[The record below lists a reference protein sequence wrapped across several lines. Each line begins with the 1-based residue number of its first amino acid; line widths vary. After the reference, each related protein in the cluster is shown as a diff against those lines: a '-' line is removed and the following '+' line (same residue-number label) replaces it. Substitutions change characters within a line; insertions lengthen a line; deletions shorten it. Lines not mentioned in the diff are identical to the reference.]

1 MRAGAA
7 GGIAMSWLKIF
18 RPVSV
23 DMAKEPAPKDTGT
36 IPPPALRPLPV
47 PGPVVVAK
55 VERAR
60 LVLAVDA
67 TGSRAA
73 AWETARQL
81 TDVLL
86 ATLPGELDV
95 ALAVH
100 GGGRVHT
107 FTGFTANADT
117 LRKKASRVRCIAG
130 RTALLDVLASVLKLD
145 VRVVVYIGDVF
156 EESSRKAR
164 RLAEALM
171 HKNTR
176 VIILHDGG
184 SPEDEDGQVFQMIA
198 SITTGAV
205 MPFDADAIDELGEL
219 LQAIAVLAVGGTEL
233 VEEKR
238 DTLPAAPVLLE
249 RLAESKQLLLGN
261 GKR

>member
-1 MRAGAA
+1 MN
-7 GGIAMSWLKIF
+7 WLKIF

-23 DMAKEPAPKDTGT
+23 DAAKEPAPKGAAT

-47 PGPVVVAK
+47 PKPVVAAK
-55 VERAR
+55 IERAR

-67 TGSRAA
+67 TASRAT
-73 AWETARQL
+73 AWVAARQL

-117 LRKKASRVRCIAG
+117 LRKKASRVRCMAG
-130 RTALLDVLASVLKLD
+130 STALLDVLASVLKLD

-156 EESSRKAR
+156 EESVRKAR
-164 RLAEALM
+164 RLAEALQL
-171 HKNTR
+171 KNTR

-184 SPEDEDGQVFQMIA
+184 SPEDPSRPGFPGNRLDHRRRSA
-198 SITTGAV
+198 AV
-205 MPFDADAIDELGEL
+205 
-219 LQAIAVLAVGGTEL
+219 
-233 VEEKR
+233 R
-238 DTLPAAPVLLE
+238 C
-249 RLAESKQLLLGN
+249 R
-261 GKR
+261 RHR

>member
-1 MRAGAA
+1 
-7 GGIAMSWLKIF
+7 MSWLKIF

-23 DMAKEPAPKDTGT
+23 DVEKKPAPRDAGT
-36 IPPPALRPLPV
+36 VPPPALRPLPAPAPASV
-47 PGPVVVAK
+47 LAARP
-55 VERAR
+55 ERSR

-67 TGSRAA
+67 TASRAA
-73 AWETARQL
+73 AWEAAKQL

-117 LRKKASRVRCIAG
+117 LRKKAGRVRCIAG
-130 RTALLDVLASVLKLD
+130 RTALLDVLASVVKLD
-145 VRVVVYIGDVF
+145 VRVVLYIGDVF
-156 EESSRKAR
+156 EESVRKAR
-164 RLAEALM
+164 RLAEALL

-184 SPEDEDGQVFQMIA
+184 SPEDPSGQVFQDIA
-198 SITTGAV
+198 SITGGAV
-205 MPFDADAIDELGEL
+205 LPFDADAIDELAEL

-233 VEEKR
+233 VEEKQA
-238 DTLPAAPVLLE
+238 TMPAAPFFSNAW
-249 RLAESKQLLLGN
+249 RRASSFCLGR
-261 GKR
+261 GA